1 MKKTD
6 EGRPLK
12 GGLHYFPIAAIT
24 NDHKFG
30 ILKQQKFILL

>member
-12 GGLHYFPIAAIT
+12 VYFLIAAVT
-24 NDHKFG
+24 NYHKFG
-30 ILKQQKFILL
+30 ILKQQNFILL